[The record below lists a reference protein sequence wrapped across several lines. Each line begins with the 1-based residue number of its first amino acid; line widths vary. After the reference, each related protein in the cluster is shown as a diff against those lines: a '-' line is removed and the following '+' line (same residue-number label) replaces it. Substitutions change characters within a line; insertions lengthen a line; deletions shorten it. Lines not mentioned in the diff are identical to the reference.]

1 MQPLEKMKKLSR
13 GCSWTLAVVAAGSL
27 LIWLLDHVV
36 PSSAVRNL
44 PKGASDINE
53 FYRDSG
59 MSGDFIR
66 LLKARIP
73 REQVAEYARKVGATH
88 KVEPGKPWTH
98 KSWIRFDLDWWK
110 PKQEPQYYSP
120 DGNARIMVGWE
131 DGYVYFSASAT

>member
-27 LIWLLDHVV
+27 LIWILDHVV

-73 REQVAEYARKVGATH
+73 REQVAEYAGKSRRNPQGGTRKTVDSQIMDPFRLGL
-88 KVEPGKPWTH
+88 VEAK
-98 KSWIRFDLDWWK
+98 
-110 PKQEPQYYSP
+110 
-120 DGNARIMVGWE
+120 ARTAIL
-131 DGYVYFSASAT
+131 FA